1 MTRILL
7 VRHGESGANK
17 DKFFAGHLDIDLS
30 ELGYKQAKCTADYIA
45 KTYKVDMVYS
55 SDLLRAYHTAET
67 IAKMTGNSLKKKES
81 LREINAGEW
90 QGLVFDEL
98 QKKYADSYGVWLTDI
113 GRAAF

>member
-45 KTYKVDMVYS
+45 K
-55 SDLLRAYHTAET
+55 
-67 IAKMTGNSLKKKES
+67 MTGNSLKKKES

-90 QGLVFDEL
+90 QGLAFDEL
-98 QKKYADSYGVWLTDI
+98 QKKI
-113 GRAAF
+113 R